1 MKRNR
6 YIKFRVSNE
15 ELYNIKARAAKAN
28 MTLSDYVRTSAI
40 CGKIVLYDTEHIYRF
55 GQELHSIGN
64 NINQIATVANSTK
77 SIYRQDIKDMHSNI
91 TKISDGFKE
100 YIQPLKCEEL

>member
-15 ELYNIKARAAKAN
+15 ELYSIKARAAKAG
-28 MTLSDYVRTSAI
+28 MTLSDFVRTTAL
-40 CGKIVLYDTEHIYRF
+40 CGKIVLYDTKHIYRF

-77 SIYRQDIKDMHSNI
+77 SIYRQDIKDMRENI
-91 TKISDGFKE
+91 RKISDDFKE

>member
-15 ELYNIKARAAKAN
+15 ELYGIKARAAKAN

-64 NINQIATVANSTK
+64 NINQIAMVTNSTK
-77 SIYRQDIKDMHSNI
+77 SIYRQDIQDL
-91 TKISDGFKE
+91 TKQVEEMSEGFRK
-100 YIQPLKCEEL
+100 YIKPLKCEEM